1 MFSVIFPGQGSQ
13 TVGMAQDL
21 YNKFEIAKK
30 IFKSVDDIL
39 GYSLSNI
46 IFKGNTADLNLTKN
60 TQPAIMAV
68 GYTIYAVLK
77 KEFNINLNAGKFFAG
92 HSLGE
97 YTALVCANSLD
108 LETAAFL
115 LHERGKSMQ
124 SAVPVNKGLML
135 AILGMNVQDVREQI
149 KSISLKGVC
158 EIANDNCPGQVVVS
172 GDKEAVKELD
182 NILKKKS
189 IRSVILPVSAPFHCS
204 LMQNASINMKEK
216 ILSSKFNEPVPLIIS
231 NVTAQPENNTERIK
245 DLLVEQITSMVKWRE
260 SINYMIENGTTE
272 FIEIGPGK
280 VLSGLVKRISRK
292 VKIKN
297 INSIEDMKNYR
308 IND

>member
-46 IFKGNTADLNLTKN
+46 IFKGNISDLNLTKN
-60 TQPAIMAV
+60 TQPAIMTV
-68 GYTIYAVLK
+68 GYTIYTVLK
-77 KEFNINLNAGKFFAG
+77 KEFNINLNTGKFFAG

-108 LETAAFL
+108 LEAAAFL

-124 SAVPVNKGLML
+124 NAVPVNKGLML
-135 AILGMNVQDVREQI
+135 AILGMDIQEVKENI
-149 KSISLKGVC
+149 NSISFKGVC

-172 GDKEAVKELD
+172 GDKEAVQELD

-204 LMQNASINMKEK
+204 LMQNASINMEEK
-216 ILSSKFNEPVPLIIS
+216 ILSSKFKEPAPLVIS
-231 NVTAQPENNTERIK
+231 NVTAKPENNTERIK
-245 DLLVEQITSMVKWRE
+245 NLLVEQITSMVKWRE
-260 SINYMIENGTTE
+260 SINYMIMQEM
-272 FIEIGPGK
+272 FFLEISSLAIGLFSISTPNK
-280 VLSGLVKRISRK
+280 VLIDFNLFLKFIKSLIS
-292 VKIKN
+292 IA
-297 INSIEDMKNYR
+297 
-308 IND
+308 

>member
-21 YNKFEIAKK
+21 YNKFELAKK